1 VLFNSGT
8 ATDNRLSRIGQ
19 ADIIWRFTGSHV
31 PSEKILPNV
40 TNSPAAQTTEGVEV
54 YARSHRGVQLST
66 LRHQLRGA
74 LGPYPIYLRILRWR
88 HGSHNGI
95 FGPDTEIVI
104 EGYPRSG
111 NTFSVTACEIAHG
124 RKLRSADHLHA
135 PAQVIMAA
143 RTRTPCLVLLRHPH
157 DAILSYFIRFLH
169 ISVGQCMKDY
179 VRFYETIHPYQVS
192 YLLAHFESVT
202 RDFGAVMK
210 ALNKKFGSQ
219 FAEFEHTPENE
230 ARCFDLVQ
238 RRYEA
243 RLGGGKPI
251 SEAIHSRPSEE
262 KAKLKQQRTLAFRRE
277 LESPRLRSLRERTE
291 RLYQVLEAEADI

>member
-1 VLFNSGT
+1 
-8 ATDNRLSRIGQ
+8 
-19 ADIIWRFTGSHV
+19 
-31 PSEKILPNV
+31 
-40 TNSPAAQTTEGVEV
+40 
-54 YARSHRGVQLST
+54 
-66 LRHQLRGA
+66 
-74 LGPYPIYLRILRWR
+74 
-88 HGSHNGI
+88 
-95 FGPDTEIVI
+95 
-104 EGYPRSG
+104 
-111 NTFSVTACEIAHG
+111 
-124 RKLRSADHLHA
+124 
-135 PAQVIMAA
+135 
-143 RTRTPCLVLLRHPH
+143 VLLRHPH

-192 YLLAHFESVT
+192 YLLARFESVT

-210 ALNKKFGSQ
+210 ALNKKVGSQ

-243 RLGGGKPI
+243 SLGGGKPI

-277 LESPRLRSLRERTE
+277 LESPRLRCLRERTE